1 MRDLKILFGQQIQLK
16 WNEGR
21 YIYNKPTQE
30 HLENNDIL
38 IYSIHNEVS
47 SVITKAQF
55 PLSAN
60 E

>member
-1 MRDLKILFGQQIQLK
+1 MRDLKTL

-30 HLENNDIL
+30 RLDNNDIL
-38 IYSIHNEVS
+38 IYSIYNEVS
-47 SVITKAQF
+47 SVITKAWF